1 MMFLRHDNKRSSEN
15 TKKTGLH
22 THTPRYRLR
31 EFPEKFP
38 HKCGFFSFFLLL
50 FFLTKKQNLGSRVV
64 SYTRTAIGHRS
75 Y

>member
-15 TKKTGLH
+15 TKKQAC